1 MSVGDKLLKA
11 AAGNTAGDGPFIE
24 DFFSNTTYIGDSADG
39 NHPIGINITQSGDTS
54 GFIWLGYYIPGSSG
68 PKIFIDTTKIS
79 GTAQLLRTDSN
90 SGYFNESSYGTGDI
104 YFISGGRLYHGTA
117 GTYNGMN
124 THYWKWAF
132 MKQEGFMDFVHF
144 NSNSGSHGTT
154 THSHSLGVVPEVI
167 IIKATNTTS
176 QWFVFH
182 KDLTNNSAGS
192 FRNYL
197 QWNSSAAQADAGSAV
212 ITATDTQF
220 TFNSVLTDHSNSH
233 IAILLGEGDTFGTG
247 GDNTVFKSG
256 IYTGNGD
263 TDGALVDLGWEPQW
277 VQIKRVEYSGNWQA
291 FASTAGMGGGDGSQA
306 ADDYIIGTDGG
317 YGDQYDAIKIR
328 PNGFLPAGGNNN
340 NSGNKYFYM
349 AIRKDMKP
357 ADHDDI
363 SNTDLVGSTSSE
375 NASEPYVDLGF
386 RQDTMITFSGS
397 NIYWID
403 RLRPRNV
410 LNLSSSARD
419 FDNDSMSRQ
428 YFHTGAFSADQGTN
442 TYFAIKRAPKF
453 YDMAFYPGTG
463 SAHTVPHN
471 LEVVPELML
480 VKQINDGDDW
490 ALYTNQF
497 NGGVNPQNY
506 GVLLG
511 TSASPADDNTYWN
524 DTAFTDTHF
533 SVGTNDNVNKNYK
546 SYAAYLFA
554 SIPGICKIGTYTG
567 SSSAVNIDLGFTA
580 KWFFLKKLTQ
590 GTSGGGKPYIQHSAA
605 GITTGNDDVW
615 RLHGSKY
622 TNFNVIEPITN
633 GVQIQTGNTYWNEDG
648 ETFLYWA
655 MG

>member
-1 MSVGDKLLKA
+1 MSAGNKLLKA
-11 AAGNTAGDGPFIE
+11 AAGNAASDGPFVD

-54 GFIWLGYYIPGSSG
+54 GFIWLAYFLPSNTG
-68 PKIFIDTTKIS
+68 PRIFIDTTKIS

-90 SGYFNESSYGTGDI
+90 SGYFNESSYGSGDI
-104 YFISGGRLYHGTA
+104 TSISGGRLYHGNA
-117 GTYNGMN
+117 GSYNGMN

-144 NSNSGSHGTT
+144 DSNSGSHGTT

-167 IIKATNTTS
+167 IIKVTNTTS
-176 QWFVFH
+176 QWFVLH

-197 QWNSSAAQADAGSAV
+197 QWNSDAAEADAGSV
-212 ITATDTQF
+212 VVTATATQF

-233 IAILLGEGDTFGTG
+233 IAILFGEGDTFGAG
-247 GDNTVFKSG
+247 GEQTVFKSG
-256 IYTGNGD
+256 IYTGNGN

-277 VQIKRVEYSGNWQA
+277 LQIKRVEYSGHWGA
-291 FASTAGMGGGDGSQA
+291 YASTVGLGGGDGSEA
-306 ADDYIIGTDGG
+306 ADDNQILLSYASGG
-317 YGDQYDAIKIR
+317 EYDAIKIR
-328 PNGFLPAGGNNN
+328 PNGFLPAGGNHN
-340 NSGNKYFYM
+340 NSGQKYFYT
-349 AIRKDMKP
+349 AIRKDHKP

-363 SNTDLVGSTSSE
+363 SNTDLIASTSSE
-375 NASEPYVDLGF
+375 NSSEPYIDPGF
-386 RQDTMITFSGS
+386 KQDTMITFSGTDL
-397 NIYWID
+397 YWID

-410 LNLSSSARD
+410 LNLSSSNRD
-419 FDNDSMSRQ
+419 FNNDSMSRMF
-428 YFHTGAFSADQGTN
+428 YHTGAFESDQGTN

-453 YDMAFYPGTG
+453 YEMSIYPGTG

-471 LEVVPELML
+471 LTVVPELML
-480 VKQINDGDDW
+480 IKQINDGEDW
-490 ALYTNQF
+490 ALYSNQF

-506 GVLLG
+506 GVNLG
-511 TSASPADDNTYWN
+511 TSASPADNDQFWN

-533 SVGTNDNVNKNYK
+533 SVGTHDSVNQNYK
-546 SYAAYLFA
+546 SYIAYLFA
-554 SIPGICKIGTYTG
+554 SVPGICKIGTYTG
-567 SSSAVNIDLGFTA
+567 SSSTVNVDVGFTV

-615 RLHGSKY
+615 RLHGNKY
-622 TNFNVIEPITN
+622 TNFNVIKPITN
-633 GVQIQTGNTYWNEDG
+633 GVQIQTGNTYWNENG